1 MSKSKELY
9 VFERMEKFSEVPTC
23 PVVSVPILRNF
34 QYCTFI
40 YIFFIGNIF
49 VAILRN
55 FWAFHFVLSFNKRFF
70 PMVIRDLQYIT
81 SISN

>member
-1 MSKSKELY
+1 MNDG
-9 VFERMEKFSEVPTC
+9 
-23 PVVSVPILRNF
+23 SVPILRNF

-40 YIFFIGNIF
+40 NIFFIGNIF

-55 FWAFHFVLSFNKRFF
+55 FWAFHFVLRLNKRVF